1 MNQLQISIGDI
12 AEIIKL
18 SVAPVFLLAG
28 IGGLLMVLTNRLA
41 RIIDRSRSLRLIESE
56 FMSDA
61 NRAVYQREQRIQVKR
76 IKLIHAAISFA
87 TASAIIICL
96 LIVALFVGNLSGANV
111 STLIALLFILCMISL
126 GGAFIL
132 LLIEILISNRG
143 LKAMLIH
150 HDSFRS
156 DRAEEDDTAV
166 NNKSLV

>member
-1 MNQLQISIGDI
+1 MNQLHLSIGDI

-28 IGGLLMVLTNRLA
+28 ICGLLMVLTNRLA
-41 RIIDRSRSLRLIESE
+41 RIVDRSRSLRLIESE
-56 FMSDA
+56 FMTDA
-61 NRAVYQREQRIQVKR
+61 NRVVYQREQRNQVTR
-76 IKLIHAAISFA
+76 IKLIHAAIGLA
-87 TASAIIICL
+87 TASAIMICL

-111 STLIALLFILCMISL
+111 STLVASLFILCMISL

-132 LLIEILISNRG
+132 LLFEILISNRG

-156 DRAEEDDTAV
+156 DKADEDTTAV